1 MRSGEPRTMRTR
13 AAEELSTL
21 LMNDGKDFGYE
32 FGSFEKSLAI
42 FMKNLWLLL
51 YWHLGLT
58 QTFTT
63 DFRSLETEVSKGGA
77 TKWTF

>member
-1 MRSGEPRTMRTR
+1 MRAR
-13 AAEELSTL
+13 AAEKLNAL
-21 LMNDGKDFGYE
+21 LTNDGKDFRCDLE
-32 FGSFEKSLAI
+32 NSEKSLEVFTKNYGWSLYLI
-42 FMKNLWLLL
+42 F
-51 YWHLGLT
+51 GLT